1 MSSQRLPAEIF
12 AKIVGFFMEKA
23 SHSDMKNLQKALY
36 HPDFDHHH
44 ETFEHITS
52 RSRQESTEDG
62 NFICPICLFSQKDI
76 YDDSVWDELC
86 QKVFGCHFVLFGANQ
101 LAKTRRV
108 RTGKRKISPS
118 NQKATLNKSSN
129 KYILK
134 FVFSQELML
143 TESRQRSSK
152 RCPNY
157 PFTVSYIRKIH
168 FSKGCEKTKAGVSR
182 QLSNLTVFSDVGEF
196 INHLNDCSSHY
207 YQPSIKTR
215 CDDDQSDNNSLDYD
229 HFYKMKVQG
238 KPIHELLR
246 PREKM
251 RNLMRDN
258 NTCMADIISLK
269 QPDPNL
275 FDGGSQNHDFL
286 ELILWPILTFAIS
299 LQLEDHITFPT
310 SQFKTVSK
318 YNRQA
323 LALRDLLRCICEV
336 SENLEYDFDI
346 DTWVKAKFAALH
358 GMLEILD
365 SFFPEY

>member
-1 MSSQRLPAEIF
+1 MSSQPLPNEIF
-12 AKIVGFFMEKA
+12 AKIVSYYMEKA
-23 SHSDMKNLQKALY
+23 SHTDMKNLQKAVY
-36 HPDFDHHH
+36 HPDFDHYH

-62 NFICPICLFSQKDI
+62 NFICPVCLFSQKDI
-76 YDDSVWDELC
+76 YEDSVWDELC

-118 NQKATLNKSSN
+118 IQKSTPSN

-134 FVFSQELML
+134 FIFSQELML
-143 TESRQRSSK
+143 KESRQKSLK
-152 RCPNY
+152 KCPNY
-157 PFTVSYIRKIH
+157 PFTLSYIRKIH
-168 FSKGCEKTKAGVSR
+168 FSKGCKNTMDGISR
-182 QLSNLTVFSDVGEF
+182 QLGNLTVFTDVGEF
-196 INHLNDCSSHY
+196 INHLNDCTSHY
-207 YQPSIKTR
+207 HKPSIKTR
-215 CDDDQSDNNSLDYD
+215 CDDDHSDINCLDYD

-238 KPIHELLR
+238 KPIHELST

-251 RNLMRDN
+251 RNLTRDN
-258 NTCMADIISLK
+258 NACMFDLISLK

-310 SQFKTVSK
+310 SQFKTVSQ

-323 LALRDLLRCICEV
+323 LALRDLLRNICEV
-336 SENLEYDFDI
+336 SENIEYDFDI

>member
-1 MSSQRLPAEIF
+1 MSTPRLPNEIF
-12 AKIVGFFMEKA
+12 AKILGYSMMKG
-23 SHSDMKNLQKALY
+23 SHTDMKNLHKALH
-36 HPDFDHHH
+36 HPDLDHYH

-108 RTGKRKISPS
+108 RTIKRKRSQS
-118 NQKATLNKSSN
+118 NQTSTPLSN
-129 KYILK
+129 KYLLQ

-143 TESRQRSSK
+143 KQCRQISLK
-152 RCPNY
+152 KCPNY
-157 PFTVSYIRKIH
+157 PFTLSYIRKIH
-168 FSKGCEKTKAGVSR
+168 FSKGCQKTMDGISR
-182 QLSNLTVFSDVGEF
+182 HLSKLTVYSDVGEF
-196 INHLNDCSSHY
+196 VNHLNDCTSHY
-207 YQPSIKTR
+207 YKPSIKIK
-215 CDDDQSDNNSLDYD
+215 CDDDGSDAHCLDYD
-229 HFYKMKVQG
+229 HFFKMKVQG
-238 KPIHELLR
+238 KPIHELSR
-246 PREKM
+246 PRETMKKVT
-251 RNLMRDN
+251 RDD
-258 NTCMADIISLK
+258 TTRLSHLISLK

-286 ELILWPILTFAIS
+286 EFILWPILTFAIS
-299 LQLEDHITFPT
+299 IQLEDHLTFPT
-310 SQFKTVSK
+310 SQFKNISQN
-318 YNRQA
+318 NRQA